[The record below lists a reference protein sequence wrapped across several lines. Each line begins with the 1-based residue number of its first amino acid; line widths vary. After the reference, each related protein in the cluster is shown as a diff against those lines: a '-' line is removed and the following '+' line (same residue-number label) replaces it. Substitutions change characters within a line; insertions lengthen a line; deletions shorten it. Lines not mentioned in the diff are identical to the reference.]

1 MEVYCHFGHAL
12 FKLHWLQWLV
22 SRKDASFISHIR
34 WISLTGHNNGT
45 PGIVFSECKS
55 SHSPRLETQVQLCNG
70 KRLELRCVC
79 VRACPTKKN
88 LQLYIAGE
96 TLKLRE
102 KSDTLEIH
110 TWVRAYVPPPPP
122 LTVTT
127 GKLSLPRGA
136 HHYHKH
142 RRLDP
147 YSQYSSCK

>member
-1 MEVYCHFGHAL
+1 M
-12 FKLHWLQWLV
+12 
-22 SRKDASFISHIR
+22 
-34 WISLTGHNNGT
+34 
-45 PGIVFSECKS
+45 
-55 SHSPRLETQVQLCNG
+55 
-70 KRLELRCVC
+70 
-79 VRACPTKKN
+79 RACPTKKN

-142 RRLDP
+142 SRLDP
-147 YSQYSSCK
+147 YSQYSSCKWHMRTAHSHIYGDHDPLSAVIELAHTDVQAIQQLATAPCEGSVEMTSVTLLYPSGTQCTF